1 MPLPLIPVLLGGAA
15 LASAAFGA
23 KKGYDAYNDS
33 QEAKEY
39 KEGSE
44 RLSKKI
50 QTKLNSA
57 RRSTNVALEEL
68 GRLQMEIVNGTID
81 RAVKLISK
89 LKIERNC
96 LSSRG
101 QVQYGEIGK
110 FVTNVH
116 NFKIAIDGILAS
128 AGSGALAGFGAYGA
142 VGTLAT
148 ASTGTAI
155 GGLSGVAATNATLA
169 WFGGGSLAAGGLGM
183 AGGMAVLSGVVA
195 GPAIAIGGFVMA
207 SIAEEKKEKARSLY
221 RLIQTWDEY
230 ADGEIECLKHIRN
243 RCSEKREALK
253 KLDKKLDENLDMM
266 YAMLEEYDFSLRAFP
281 NSDKAL
287 ELIDTAIYQPA
298 QAINELI
305 DTPVLS
311 ENDELTKKLQEH
323 QNNGQKIIKQIVAKI
338 EELK

>member
-39 KEGSE
+39 GERSE
-44 RLSKKI
+44 RLSGKI
-50 QTKLNSA
+50 QTKLDSA
-57 RRSTNVALEEL
+57 RRSTNATLEEL
-68 GRLQMEIVNGTID
+68 GRLQMDIVNGTID

-89 LKIERNC
+89 LKIERSS
-96 LSSRG
+96 LSNRG

-116 NFKIAIDGILAS
+116 NFRIAIDGMLAS
-128 AGSGALAGFGAYGA
+128 AGGGALAGFGAFGA
-142 VGTLAT
+142 VGSLAT

-183 AGGMAVLSGVVA
+183 AGGMAVLGGVVA
-195 GPAIAIGGFVMA
+195 GPAIAIGGWFMA

-221 RLIQTWDEY
+221 RLVQTWDEY
-230 ADGEIECLKHIRN
+230 ADGEIECLEHIRN
-243 RCSEKREALK
+243 RCNEKREALK
-253 KLDKKLDENLDMM
+253 ELDKKLDENLEMM
-266 YAMLEEYDFSLRAFP
+266 YAMFEEYNFSLRAFP
-281 NSDKAL
+281 NPDKAL
-287 ELIDTAIYQPA
+287 ELVDTAIYQPA
-298 QAINELI
+298 QAINKLI
-305 DTPVLS
+305 DAPILS
-311 ENDELTKKLQEH
+311 KDDEITQELQKH
-323 QNNGQKIIKQIVAKI
+323 QNDGQQIIKKI
-338 EELK
+338 TEKIKELQ

>member
-39 KEGSE
+39 GERSE
-44 RLSKKI
+44 RLSSGIKSR
-50 QTKLNSA
+50 LDSA
-57 RRSTNVALEEL
+57 HKTTNRVLEEL
-68 GRLQMEIVNGTID
+68 GYTQMEIVNGTIT
-81 RAVKLISK
+81 RAAKLISM

-96 LSSRG
+96 LSNSR
-101 QVQYGEIGK
+101 QVRCGEIGN
-110 FVTNVH
+110 FVANVN
-116 NFKIAIDGILAS
+116 NFKVAIDGMLAS
-128 AGSGALAGFGAYGA
+128 AGSGALAGFGAFGA
-142 VGTLAT
+142 VGSLAT

-183 AGGMAVLSGVVA
+183 AGGMAVLGGVVA
-195 GPAIAIGGFVMA
+195 GPAIAIGALAMA
-207 SIAEEKKEKARSLY
+207 HVAEEKKEKARSLY
-221 RLIQTWDEY
+221 NLVETWDKC
-230 ADGEIECLKHIRN
+230 ANGEILCLQHVNN
-243 RCSEKREALK
+243 RCNEKMKTLK
-253 KLDKKLDENLDMM
+253 ELDKKLDENLDMM
-266 YAMLEEYDFSLRAFP
+266 FAMFEGYNFDLKRFLDP
-281 NSDKAL
+281 DKAL
-287 ELIDTAIYQPA
+287 DLVDTSIFKPA

-305 DTPVLS
+305 DAPVLS

-323 QNNGQKIIKQIVAKI
+323 QNNGQKIVKQIVAKI